1 MNPVEF
7 IMEKR
12 EKKAHSKND
21 MQKFF
26 ADYINEQIPDYQ
38 VAAWLMAAFLNGLNT
53 DEKICLTET
62 VINSGERFDL
72 AHIPKPKVDKHST
85 GGVGDKTS
93 IVLLPLLASLDVC
106 VPMMSGRGLGHTGG
120 TLDKLESIPGM
131 TVQLSKEEYIKIM
144 EEHGAVFMAQT
155 EKITPL
161 DKKLYA
167 LRDVTATVESIPLI
181 TASIIGKKM
190 TEDLDALILDVKF
203 GNGAFMKNLDSAREL
218 AQSLVDT
225 SEGLGVKT
233 IALLTDMNEPL
244 GEFVGNS
251 VEILESINMLQGK
264 KVENRFYEV
273 TLQLAEQMLIS
284 AFPDK
289 KNDARKILEQK
300 LADGSA
306 YEKLLQI
313 ICSQGVKK
321 ETADAL
327 PNSLPLAE
335 KRVKITA
342 KQSGFISAI
351 DSYRIGRLMVELKA
365 GRMKITDKI
374 DFAIGLQLFKHI
386 GDEVSADDTLA
397 ELIVHEELDTS
408 RFSNCFTITDSPVQ
422 KSNVVQEKII
432 SARQIKKSV

>member
-12 EKKAHSKND
+12 EKKSHDKND

-26 ADYINEQIPDYQ
+26 TAYINEEIPDYQ

-53 DEKICLTET
+53 EEKICLTEA
-62 VINSGERFDL
+62 VINSGERFNL
-72 AHIPKPKVDKHST
+72 AHIQKPKVDKHST

-131 TVQLSKEEYIKIM
+131 TVQLSKEEYVKIM
-144 EEHGAVFMAQT
+144 EKHGAVFMAQT
-155 EKITPL
+155 SSITPL

-190 TEDLDALILDVKF
+190 TEDLDSLILDVKF

-251 VEILESINMLQGK
+251 VEILESIYMLQGK

-273 TLQLAEQMLIS
+273 TLQLAEQMFIS
-284 AFPDK
+284 AFPNQ

-306 YEKLLQI
+306 YEKFLQI
-313 ICSQGVKK
+313 IRAQGVKP
-321 ETADAL
+321 ETAEKL
-327 PNSLPLAE
+327 PESLPLAE
-335 KRVKITA
+335 KRVKINA
-342 KQSGFISAI
+342 KQNGFISAI

-374 DFAIGLQLFKHI
+374 DFAVGLQLFKHI
-386 GDEVSADDTLA
+386 GDEVQAGDLLA
-397 ELIVHEELDTS
+397 ELIVHEETATEKFAD
-408 RFSNCFTITDSPVQ
+408 CFTIQSAPIN
-422 KSNVVQEKII
+422 KSSVVREKVT
-432 SARQIKKSV
+432 K

>member
-12 EKKAHSKND
+12 DKKTHSEND
-21 MQKFF
+21 MKDFF
-26 ADYINEQIPDYQ
+26 SAYIKNEIPDYQ
-38 VAAWLMAAFLNGLNT
+38 VAAWLMAAYLNGLNT
-53 DEKICLTET
+53 EEKVCLTKA
-62 VINSGERFDL
+62 VINSGDRFDL
-72 AHIPKPKVDKHST
+72 SHINKPKVDKHST

-131 TVQLSKEEYIKIM
+131 TVQLSKNEYIKIM
-144 EEHGAVFMAQT
+144 EKHNAVFMAQT
-155 EKITPL
+155 ADITPL
-161 DKKLYA
+161 DKKLYS

-190 TEDLDALILDVKF
+190 TEDLDSLILDVKF
-203 GNGAFMKNLDSAREL
+203 GNGAFMKNLESARKL
-218 AQSLVDT
+218 AQSLVET

-244 GEFVGNS
+244 GEYVGNS
-251 VEILESINMLQGK
+251 VEIIESIDMLQGK

-289 KNDARKILEQK
+289 KNDARKILESK
-300 LADGSA
+300 LSDGSA
-306 YEKLLQI
+306 YEKLLKI
-313 ICSQGVKK
+313 INAQGVKTDVI
-321 ETADAL
+321 ENLRD
-327 PNSLPLAE
+327 SLPLAE
-335 KRVKITA
+335 KRIKIKA
-342 KQSGFISAI
+342 SQSGYISGI
-351 DSYRIGRLMVELKA
+351 DSYRLGRLMVELKA

-374 DFAIGLQLFKHI
+374 DFSIGLRILKHI
-386 GDEVSADDTLA
+386 GDEVSSDDILA
-397 ELIVHEELDTS
+397 ELIVHSDMETDAFA
-408 RFSNCFTITDSPVQ
+408 RCFTIQDQPIAKT
-422 KSNVVQEKII
+422 KIVRE
-432 SARQIKKSV
+432 AVTRLDNEY